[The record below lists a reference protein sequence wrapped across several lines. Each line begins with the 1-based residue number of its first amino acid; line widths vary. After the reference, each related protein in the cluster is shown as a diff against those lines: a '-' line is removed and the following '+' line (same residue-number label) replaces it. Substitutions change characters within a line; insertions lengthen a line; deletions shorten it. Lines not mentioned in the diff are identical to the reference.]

1 MSRKDDLNKLSGWG
15 SQPPRRKPSYE
26 TAQVHKP
33 EPEPELHEQPERGR
47 ARRPLR
53 SSTKPQ
59 RRRLPREQ
67 GGMDRAESGPRKKL
81 LSVTL
86 TDEEREAVRKKAT
99 QEGLTCSSWA
109 RRVLLSASRGRS

>member
-1 MSRKDDLNKLSGWG
+1 MSRKDDLNKLGGWG
-15 SQPPRRKPSYE
+15 SQSPRRRPTYE

-33 EPEPELHEQPERGR
+33 EPEPEPEPRRQPEPGR
-47 ARRPLR
+47 QQFR
-53 SSTKPQ
+53 SSTKPP
-59 RRRLPREQ
+59 RRRLAREQ

-86 TDEEREAVRKKAT
+86 TDAEREAVRKKAT

-109 RRVLLSASRGRS
+109 RRVLVSAARGRS